1 MTTHSVNLQ
10 EAEGHLKELAELA
23 TQGTEVIITM
33 DNGQAVKLVV
43 EGKKRENLFG
53 LYEGKIQISDDFDA
67 ELPESYWLGDSQ

>member
-23 TQGTEVIITM
+23 TQGTEVIIRM
-33 DNGQAVKLVV
+33 DNGQALKLVV
-43 EGKKRENLFG
+43 EGQKRDSLFG
-53 LYEGKIQISDDFDA
+53 LYEGKIQMSDDFDD